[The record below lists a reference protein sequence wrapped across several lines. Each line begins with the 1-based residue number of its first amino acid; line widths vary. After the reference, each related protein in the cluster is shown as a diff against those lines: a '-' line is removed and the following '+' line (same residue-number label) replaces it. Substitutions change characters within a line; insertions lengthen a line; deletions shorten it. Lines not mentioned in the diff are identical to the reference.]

1 MMDGKS
7 VFVVSNIHR
16 TGASKV
22 ARRLKDGIKKCF
34 AVERIHMFM
43 GAVDR
48 IS

>member
-1 MMDGKS
+1 MMNGES
-7 VFVVSNIHR
+7 VFVASNIHR

-34 AVERIHMFM
+34 DVERIHMFM
-43 GAVDR
+43 GVVDR